1 MIDWTHRCIVVQDAI
16 ASQCRSLAA
25 QLPGGAGMWTTPLS
39 ATGAA
44 PATHWV
50 SSGLVWPQFA
60 DMLASPEA
68 LVDGLTQMGIACDL
82 ATAQYLLAHADV
94 STEQG
99 QVALARL
106 GLQIVQEAA

>member
-1 MIDWTHRCIVVQDAI
+1 
-16 ASQCRSLAA
+16 
-25 QLPGGAGMWTTPLS
+25 MWTTPLS

-44 PATHWV
+44 PATHWI

-60 DMLASPEA
+60 DMLASPQQM
-68 LVDGLTQMGIACDL
+68 VDGLAAMGIACDL
-82 ATAQYLLAHADV
+82 ATAQYLLAHSDV
-94 STEQG
+94 SAEEG